1 MGIFDALTGKAAKD
15 AAEKNRSNLEALKV
29 EGLGYLDDG
38 KKGAL
43 DSLTSAIASYDP
55 VRALA
60 AKYNAGGDML
70 LNALGLNGAGGNAAA
85 VNAFQSSPGYDFKVN
100 SALDALDRRAAS
112 RGMLASGNTTN
123 DTLATVT
130 GLADQDYGSWLD
142 RLSGLT
148 TLGANET
155 NIGAAGAA
163 SGYSAM
169 APVYVNDAN
178 SRVGLASNV
187 TGGINNANTQEANAK
202 TAASGNILGLGMNL
216 ASLAVGGMGGFG
228 GFGGAG
234 GMSGGMGLGD
244 PFKSS
249 SLSRLY

>member
-1 MGIFDALTGKAAKD
+1 MGIFDALTGNAAKE
-15 AAEKNRSNLEALKV
+15 AAEQNRRNLESLKV
-29 EGLGYLDDG
+29 EGFGYLDEG
-38 KKGAL
+38 KKGAI
-43 DSLTSAIASYDP
+43 DSLSSAIAAYNP

-60 AKYNAGGDML
+60 TKYNAGGDML
-70 LNALGLNGAGGNAAA
+70 LNALGLNGSGGNAAA
-85 VNAFQSSPGYDFKVN
+85 VNAYRSSPGYDFKVD

-155 NIGAAGAA
+155 NIGASGAA
-163 SGYSAM
+163 AGYGAM

-202 TAASGNILGLGMNL
+202 TAASGNVLGLGMNL
-216 ASLAVGGMGGFG
+216 ASLAVGGLGGLG
-228 GFGGAG
+228 GIG